1 MANFIGGIIG
11 LALGAIVLANVYMST
26 INATNTST
34 WSTSE
39 VALWGVMG
47 LVGIIGLLYGALNLF
62 GIL

>member
-11 LALGAIVLANVYMST
+11 LALGAIVLANVYMAT
-26 INATNTST
+26 VIGTNTST